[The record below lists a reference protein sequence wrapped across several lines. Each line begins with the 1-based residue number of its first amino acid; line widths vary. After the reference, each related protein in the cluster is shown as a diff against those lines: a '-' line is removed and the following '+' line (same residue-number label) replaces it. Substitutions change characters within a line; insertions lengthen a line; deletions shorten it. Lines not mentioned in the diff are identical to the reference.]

1 MWLLLVVAA
10 ASQPPRRLSLARGD
24 PPPHASFSW
33 PSNGAAGWPS
43 AAVPGVMP
51 DVEPLAPNEVTDV
64 CGGYPGHT
72 KLNEVGQDCAAWT
85 VETLRCM
92 QVCHNTNRLQGFG
105 QCMTDCGV
113 YNPATPP
120 LNEDPPEEGWPT
132 PEEAQNAFCSVGV
145 VNVNVSNVCLHAVKK
160 LQKCNCTLPES
171 TPMPEDYMNC
181 LNTCVFECNKALSLQ
196 LRLGT
201 PIGWKP
207 RKCPR
212 DIFGCTA
219 NQTCTKLPPCGPF
232 DTEGC
237 VEMECRPPVGRGR
250 VDCVGD
256 DPICGADNTTVM
268 CLLPPPPVINETN
281 VTLPPTAADLRA
293 AAAQAVLDARA
304 DAANPPPDPPPDPPQ
319 SLLRH
324 RRVPA
329 TVGVEHIAKKISS
342 AMRSGVPRHENQ
354 RAIKRAKD
362 RWLRRV
368 SGRH

>member
-1 MWLLLVVAA
+1 MWLLLLVAA

-24 PPPHASFSW
+24 PP
-33 PSNGAAGWPS
+33 
-43 AAVPGVMP
+43 
-51 DVEPLAPNEVTDV
+51 
-64 CGGYPGHT
+64 
-72 KLNEVGQDCAAWT
+72 
-85 VETLRCM
+85 
-92 QVCHNTNRLQGFG
+92 
-105 QCMTDCGV
+105 
-113 YNPATPP
+113 PP

-237 VEMECRPPVGRGR
+237 VEMECRPPVARGR
-250 VDCVGD
+250 
-256 DPICGADNTTVM
+256 PRRSRFSA
-268 CLLPPPPVINETN
+268 
-281 VTLPPTAADLRA
+281 TAAF
-293 AAAQAVLDARA
+293 Q
-304 DAANPPPDPPPDPPQ
+304 
-319 SLLRH
+319 
-324 RRVPA
+324 RRWA
-329 TVGVEHIAKKISS
+329 S
-342 AMRSGVPRHENQ
+342 
-354 RAIKRAKD
+354 
-362 RWLRRV
+362 
-368 SGRH
+368 

>member
-1 MWLLLVVAA
+1 MMWLLLLVAA

-24 PPPHASFSW
+24 PPPHAAISW
-33 PSNGAAGWPS
+33 PSNGAVGWPS
-43 AAVPGVMP
+43 AAVPGVVP
-51 DVEPLAPNEVTDV
+51 VVEPLAPNEVTDV

-207 RKCPR
+207 RSARATSSVAPR
-212 DIFGCTA
+212 TRRA
-219 NQTCTKLPPCGPF
+219 RS
-232 DTEGC
+232 
-237 VEMECRPPVGRGR
+237 CRRAVPLTRR
-250 VDCVGD
+250 
-256 DPICGADNTTVM
+256 
-268 CLLPPPPVINETN
+268 
-281 VTLPPTAADLRA
+281 AAWRWSVARPSA
-293 AAAQAVLDARA
+293 AAASIASATTRSAARTT
-304 DAANPPPDPPPDPPQ
+304 
-319 SLLRH
+319 
-324 RRVPA
+324 RR
-329 TVGVEHIAKKISS
+329 
-342 AMRSGVPRHENQ
+342 
-354 RAIKRAKD
+354 
-362 RWLRRV
+362 
-368 SGRH
+368 